1 MKQQNRKGLWF
12 LAAASMLTL
21 AACGGGSGGQA
32 SSAAPQT
39 TSASAPAQGSGQG
52 QESENQP
59 TSTSPVTESSKQ
71 EGGESSNVPASM
83 FSVTFNYNYPGSRPT
98 QVKVE
103 AGSTVEKPEDPVR
116 EGFGFT
122 GWYTEIGCV
131 NLFDFNTPI
140 TKNTVLFAGWSESN
154 LTVSFNYN
162 YVGAPAIS
170 QVTVAKGSPVAK
182 PADPVRENYAFEGWY
197 LEAAGEHEYDF
208 TLPVTESF
216 TLYAKWTLS
225 VATVT
230 FDLGYE
236 TEGRISTVSVRIG
249 EAMVAPN
256 DPLREGYNFLGWFR
270 GANDSVAYDFSS
282 LVTESFTLTA
292 KWEIMV
298 LTVTFNYNYAG
309 ATSSTVNVN
318 YGEKVAEPANTRS
331 GYICAWMLN
340 DKEFDF
346 DTPITENITLVASW
360 TAESSDSYTYTYY
373 YNYTGAPNNG
383 VYKTDS
389 VKKQSKPSR
398 PTDPT
403 RDGYYFSGWYAD
415 ADCTTTFNFNA
426 RATSAQS
433 VYAKW
438 LDIYTLEA
446 EYIDL
451 DGKMG
456 FGFSVNLTGTDL
468 IYPANGSQASNGYYV
483 SGMYYENAELE
494 FDFNVDKAVD
504 DAVITMRIQCEFDT
518 KTFNPETYSVEI
530 NGVAL
535 DYDEITIEGLEED
548 TRSDIRRPFINVQM
562 NDRAVLNKGPN
573 VLKFI
578 TTNKIFHGN
587 TRQADAPMLDCVYIA
602 TDAALT
608 WSPKTSNL
616 EGK

>member
-1 MKQQNRKGLWF
+1 MKQQNTKGLW
-12 LAAASMLTL
+12 LLTAASLLAL
-21 AACGGGSGGQA
+21 AACGGGNGGQA
-32 SSAAPQT
+32 SSTSPQDA
-39 TSASAPAQGSGQG
+39 SASAPAQSSDQG
-52 QESENQP
+52 QKSASQ
-59 TSTSPVTESSKQ
+59 STSVGPGTVSSSQ
-71 EGGESSNVPASM
+71 GGDSSVPAAM
-83 FSVTFNYNYPGSRPT
+83 VSVTFNYNYPGSRPT

-103 AGSTVEKPEDPVR
+103 AGSTVEKPADPVR
-116 EGFGFT
+116 EGYGFT

-140 TKNTVLFAGWSESN
+140 AKNTVLFAGWSESN

-162 YVGAPAIS
+162 YVGAPAITT
-170 QVTVAKGSPVAK
+170 VTVAKGSSVAK
-182 PADPVRENYAFEGWY
+182 PADPERENYTFEGWY

-208 TLPVTESF
+208 TLPVMESF

-236 TEGRISTVSVRIG
+236 TENRTSTVSVRIG
-249 EAMVAPN
+249 EAVAAPAE
-256 DPLREGYNFLGWFR
+256 PRREGYDFLGWFR
-270 GANDSVAYDFSS
+270 DANDSVAYDFSS
-282 LVTESFTLTA
+282 IVSDSFTLTA
-292 KWEIMV
+292 KWEIIV

-309 ATSSTVNVN
+309 ANSSTVNVN
-318 YGEKVAEPANTRS
+318 YGEKVDEPTNTRT

-340 DKEFDF
+340 DAEFDF
-346 DTPITENITLVASW
+346 DTPITESITLVASW

-389 VKKQSKPSR
+389 VKKQAKPAR
-398 PTDPT
+398 PSDPT
-403 RDGYYFSGWYAD
+403 RDGYYFSGWYTD
-415 ADCTTTFNFNA
+415 ADCTTAFNFNA

-433 VYAKW
+433 AYAKW

-494 FDFNVDKAVD
+494 FDFNVDKDVD

-518 KTFNPETYSVEI
+518 KTFNPDTYTVEI

-535 DYDEITIEGLEED
+535 DYEEITIEGLEED
-548 TRSDIRRPFINVQM
+548 TRSDVRRPFINVQM

-573 VLKFI
+573 VLKLI
-578 TTNKIFHGN
+578 TTNNVYHGN
-587 TRQADAPMLDCVYIA
+587 TRQADAPMLDCVYVA
-602 TDAALT
+602 TDAKLT
-608 WSPKTSNL
+608 WSPKVSNL